1 MTMVNYVQ
9 RARDVRLLIK
19 QDGVERGLI
28 KAVERLS
35 EDNEML
41 RQELAGVVKTVDMM
55 ANIVSDIS
63 TVGAKLKNEFMELQ
77 KKFRAGIGEE
87 Q

>member
-1 MTMVNYVQ
+1 MVNYVQ

-41 RQELAGVVKTVDMM
+41 RQELAGVVKTVNMM

>member
-1 MTMVNYVQ
+1 MVNYVQ

-35 EDNEML
+35 EDNEMI
-41 RQELAGVVKTVDMM
+41 RQELAGVIKTVDMM

-63 TVGAKLKNEFMELQ
+63 TVGAKLKNEFAEMQ
-77 KKFRAGIGEE
+77 KKFRTGEE
-87 Q
+87 HE

>member
-1 MTMVNYVQ
+1 MVNYVQ

-87 Q
+87 H

>member
-1 MTMVNYVQ
+1 MVNYVQ
-9 RARDVRLLIK
+9 RARDVRLLVK
-19 QDGVERGLI
+19 QNGVERGLI

-41 RQELAGVVKTVDMM
+41 RQEMAGVVKTVDMM
-55 ANIVSDIS
+55 ANIVADIS